1 MLEAAIRDGRVEDE
15 GWRMRKDGPQFWA
28 NVVVTAVYDEAG
40 ALHGFAKITRDL
52 TERRRLE
59 GQQRQLALLAERER
73 IAGGLFE
80 WIVQGMFAVGLELQA
95 ATFADDSTLRAK
107 VDAAVQHLDE
117 VIVELRNHQ
126 VTAAMGAHHDHTR
139 LAHPFGLHDDR
150 RHPAR
155 RRPAGWSLTFG

>member
-1 MLEAAIRDGRVEDE
+1 
-15 GWRMRKDGPQFWA
+15 MRKDGSQFWA

-59 GQQRQLALLAERER
+59 GQQRQLALLAARER
-73 IAGGLFE
+73 IAGGRFE
-80 WIVQGMFAVGLELQA
+80 RLVQGMFAVVLELQA

-117 VIVELRNHQ
+117 VIVELRNHLFQ
-126 VTAAMGAHHDHTR
+126 LRAQE
-139 LAHPFGLHDDR
+139 
-150 RHPAR
+150 
-155 RRPAGWSLTFG
+155 